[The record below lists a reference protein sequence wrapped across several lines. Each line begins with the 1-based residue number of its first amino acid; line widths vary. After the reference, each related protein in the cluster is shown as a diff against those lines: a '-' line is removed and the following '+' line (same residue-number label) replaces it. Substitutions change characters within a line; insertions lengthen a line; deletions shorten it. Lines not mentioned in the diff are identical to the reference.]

1 MIKLDRNFTPIY
13 LTPQMVHDLTEE
25 FKNNA
30 TNVWNNDEIKVPLL
44 KLSHNKCAYCEC
56 DLSKESKYME
66 VEHFE
71 DKNNNP
77 DKVVIWENLL
87 PSCKRCNGSK
97 STHDVI
103 AEPIVNP
110 FLSDPRLH
118 LTFKL
123 YRFRGIDNIG
133 SNTIEV
139 IDLNHTTRA
148 TLKRFEIGNAILENL
163 ELVRDSLNSFK
174 DNPIT
179 RRRNKVLSQIGKLLL
194 EAQPQ
199 SEYAATA
206 ATVLQNESLYLSIKS
221 ELNALGIWT
230 DELEIMDQKSR
241 DIAFI

>member
-1 MIKLDRNFTPIY
+1 MIKLDRSFTPIY

-25 FKNNA
+25 FKNNG
-30 TNVWNNDEIKVPLL
+30 TNVWNNDEIKFPLL

-77 DKVVIWENLL
+77 DKVVMWGNLL

-118 LTFKL
+118 LTLKL
-123 YRFRGIDNIG
+123 YRFKGIDKIG

-163 ELVRDSLNSFK
+163 ELVKDSLNSFK
-174 DNPIT
+174 DTPIT
-179 RRRNKVLSQIGKLLL
+179 RRRNKVLSQIEKLLL

-199 SEYAATA
+199 AEYAATA
-206 ATVLQNESLYLSIKS
+206 ATVLQNESLYLVLKS
-221 ELNALGIWT
+221 ELQALGIWN
-230 DELEIMDQKSR
+230 DELEILDQKSR
-241 DIAFI
+241 NIAFD